1 MPRTVTI
8 ALLAMLCFCNCME
21 AQDKPDLSGTWKLNL
36 AKSDYGDTPGP
47 SSRTDTIEQRGES
60 ISESVESEYR
70 NKPQRYTLEFS
81 TDGKKR
87 VLPPGAGVNVGSTT
101 LKSIFASWQGPSL
114 VVTEILNFQGLDLPA
129 KNTYTL
135 SGDGSTLTIAVSL
148 GGGDTAFQYVFDRV
162 P

>member
-1 MPRTVTI
+1 MPRTITI
-8 ALLAMLCFCNCME
+8 ALLAVLCFCNCME
-21 AQDKPDLSGTWKLNL
+21 AQDRPDLSGTWKLNL

-60 ISESVESEYR
+60 ISEGVVSVYR
-70 NKPQRYTLEFS
+70 NKPQSYTLAFS
-81 TDGKKR
+81 TDGQKTILPSGVR
-87 VLPPGAGVNVGSTT
+87 VNIGSTT
-101 LKSIFASWQGPSL
+101 LKSISASWQGSSL
-114 VVTEILNFQGLDLPA
+114 VVTEILNFQDSVLPA